1 MGIMTTRGWL
11 TIASAFTIA
20 SAAIAAGV
28 GPFGIEVFGNF
39 KRMTHSG
46 DASGKVKLSDL
57 SGRPI
62 TYGIGAL
69 AGLRGEVLLWDGR
82 VMVSRGH
89 ETEGRVEPAAATD
102 EAALLVIASVA
113 RWEEVAI
120 PTDMTQAQ
128 FEAFAIR
135 EAGARG
141 ISRSAPFPFAIK
153 GEFARVLWHVV
164 TGTAG
169 TAGTA
174 GSAGGHGGSSHAQG
188 HAQNRVFNQRDIAGV
203 ALGFY
208 SGNDLEG
215 VISHPGERF
224 HVHVA
229 DLAFTRSGHVDAY
242 AVRKGAKLLLP
253 LL

>member
-1 MGIMTTRGWL
+1 MNVMRTRGWL
-11 TIASAFTIA
+11 TIAIGFTMA
-20 SAAIAAGV
+20 SATIAAGV

-46 DASGKVKLSDL
+46 DTSGKVKLPDI
-57 SGRPI
+57 SGRSA

-82 VMVSRGH
+82 IMVSRGH
-89 ETEGRVEPAAATD
+89 DLEGRVEPGIATD
-102 EAALLVIASVA
+102 EAALMVIASVA
-113 RWEEVAI
+113 RWEELDI

-135 EAGARG
+135 EAEGRG
-141 ISRSAPFPFAIK
+141 LAGSAPFPFAIK
-153 GEFARVLWHVV
+153 GEFSRVLWHVV

-169 TAGTA
+169 STGVP
-174 GSAGGHGGSSHAQG
+174 GGSSHAQG
-188 HAQNRVFNQRDIAGV
+188 HAQNRVFDQRDIAGL

-208 SGNDLEG
+208 SGSDLEG

-224 HVHVA
+224 HIHAA
-229 DLAFTRSGHVDAY
+229 DPTFTRSGHVDEY
-242 AVRKGAKLLLP
+242 AVRKGGKLLLP
-253 LL
+253 LR

>member
-1 MGIMTTRGWL
+1 MGIMRTRGWL
-11 TIASAFTIA
+11 KIASGFTIA

-28 GPFGIEVFGNF
+28 GPLGIEVFGNF
-39 KRMTHSG
+39 KRMAHSG
-46 DASGKVKLSDL
+46 DASGKVKLSDI
-57 SGRPI
+57 SGRST
-62 TYGIGAL
+62 TYGVGAL
-69 AGLRGEVLLWDGR
+69 AGLRGEVILWEGR

-89 ETEGRVEPAAATD
+89 DKQGRVEPAAATD
-102 EAALLVIASVA
+102 EAALMVVASVA
-113 RWEEVAI
+113 RWQEVDI

-128 FEAFAIR
+128 FEAFTIR

-141 ISRSAPFPFAIK
+141 LAQSAPFPFAVK
-153 GEFARVLWHVV
+153 GDFSRVLWHVV

-169 TAGTA
+169 
-174 GSAGGHGGSSHAQG
+174 SAGAHGASSHAQG
-188 HAQNRVFNQRDIAGV
+188 HAQNRVFDQRDVTGW

-215 VISHPGERF
+215 VITHPGERF

-229 DLAFTRSGHVDAY
+229 DPAFTRSGHVDAY

-253 LL
+253 LQ